1 MTVIESVHADHGAT
15 FEERGDRRAVAHY
28 GRPERTHAAV
38 RNVVGVTEK
47 GYGVLTVEGDDRVE
61 FVDNAVSNRVPR
73 ADGEGSYALLLDP
86 QGRIETDM
94 YVYNAAAGDRLLV
107 FLPPTEHERVAED
120 WRSKTFIQDVAIT
133 DATDDFGVF
142 GVYGPSATE
151 KVASVLN
158 GAASPDGP
166 LSFVRGSMADAGVT
180 VIRDDGLTG
189 EEGYEVVCAASEAA
203 DVFDTLENRGQAA
216 APFGYRTWE
225 TLTLE
230 AGTPLFETELS
241 GRLPNDCGVRN
252 ALDFEKG
259 CYVGQE
265 VVSRI
270 ENRGRPSQRLVGL
283 VVDARGDGTDAA
295 VPDAGAAVF
304 DGDASVGEVTRA
316 AESPTRG
323 EPVALAALDGDPFG
337 GASGASDA
345 ASDRADDDET
355 AGLTVRVDGAERPAR
370 RVALPF
376 VEGSDDSARRPR
388 YPDS

>member
-15 FEERGDRRAVAHY
+15 FEERGDRRVVTHY

-38 RNVVGVTEK
+38 RNVVGVTER
-47 GYGVLTVEGDDRVE
+47 GYGVLTVEGDDRVD
-61 FVDNAVSNRVPR
+61 FVDNAVSNRVPT
-73 ADGEGSYALLLDP
+73 ADGEGCYALLLDP
-86 QGRIETDM
+86 QGGIETDM

-133 DATDDFGVF
+133 DASDDFGVF
-142 GVYGPSATE
+142 GVYGPQATE

-158 GAASPDGP
+158 KAPSPDRP

-180 VIRDDGLTG
+180 VIRDDGLAG

-241 GRLPNDCGVRN
+241 GRVPNVCGVRN

-265 VVSRI
+265 VVSRV

-283 VVDARGDGTDAA
+283 VVEPEPGDGDGTGDAESA

-304 DGDASVGEVTRA
+304 DGDAAVGEVTRA
-316 AESPTRG
+316 AASPTRD
-323 EPVALAALDGDPFG
+323 ESVALAAVDSDQTAV
-337 GASGASDA
+337 GASLA
-345 ASDRADDDET
+345 
-355 AGLTVRVDGAERPAR
+355 VRVDGDERPAA

-376 VEGSDDSARRPR
+376 VEGSDESARRPR
-388 YPDS
+388 YPDAP